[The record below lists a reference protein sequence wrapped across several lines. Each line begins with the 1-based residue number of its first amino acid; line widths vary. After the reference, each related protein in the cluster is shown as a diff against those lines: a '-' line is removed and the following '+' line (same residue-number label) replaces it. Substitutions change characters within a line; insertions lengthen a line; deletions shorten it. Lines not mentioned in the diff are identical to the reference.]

1 MVSENIS
8 PVAAGIIEGLEEA
21 VLEAEGNAPK
31 EMRKSIVL
39 SSRAFAG
46 MKVRARWRMVCRE
59 KSTLHRL
66 IQRRR

>member
-31 EMRKSIVL
+31 EMKKSIVL
-39 SSRAFAG
+39 KNRSFAG
-46 MKVRARWRMVCRE
+46 MKVKARWRMVCRE
-59 KSTLHRL
+59 KSTLNRL
-66 IQRRR
+66 VQRRR

>member
-31 EMRKSIVL
+31 EMKKSIVL
-39 SSRAFAG
+39 KSRSFAG
-46 MKVRARWRMVCRE
+46 MKVKARWRMVCRE

>member
-31 EMRKSIVL
+31 EMKKSIVS
-39 SSRAFAG
+39 SSRTFAG
-46 MKVRARWRMVCRE
+46 IKVRARWRMVCRE